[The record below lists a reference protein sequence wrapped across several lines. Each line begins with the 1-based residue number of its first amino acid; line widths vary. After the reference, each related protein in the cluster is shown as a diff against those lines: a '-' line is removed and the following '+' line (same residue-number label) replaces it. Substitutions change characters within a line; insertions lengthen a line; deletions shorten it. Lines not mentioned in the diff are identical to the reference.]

1 MHFAESVQTPPPS
14 RPSDQSLNQHVLDLG
29 SWDQGCRD
37 LMLVNW
43 LCVDFRQRLLNV
55 LYTSCQKNF
64 NEARSLARERLLDLV
79 QRIASSD
86 NLHGALYTPPSLDSR
101 SSATPP
107 QNLPPTPDLV
117 QCIRGCDEPF
127 PPLSLP
133 TPAQI
138 DPQEDERLM
147 CTPEDIT
154 YHDRDSQVVAQ
165 ARRRS
170 PPGTGPA
177 VLSPI
182 AFDNHGLPPGCSDF
196 LNFDLLSDGEVFS
209 IGTHAG
215 VTSDVCDSMPLDH
228 DLSEMELDP
237 PPDATTTT
245 TTTTTVS
252 SPNVHS
258 THHLAITSP
267 EPGTPTPPSPLAG
280 TSLTRKPP
288 GTPDSP
294 SAASQRRQRQRRAAA
309 HATYR
314 STPSPCQ
321 SADTHIGAENEV
333 AEPAPPSPSTRWTH
347 SIPTHL
353 PSPDTVLATFTHHLG
368 RGKQSIALLLT
379 RLFYAIGSPDA
390 LSQLRDAVK
399 LSREQTPAIIPVSST
414 NDLATTVKALDHLDS
429 MTTLS
434 HILRRYYLVRLLE
447 HRTRFEQDHVT
458 AKQAWR
464 PPKRMLKYDCAR
476 VELIKNGGNCSSSSC
491 SSSASKKNEEK
502 REPPLKYRSK
512 SQALADLMQM
522 LYPDLKPAV
531 AEGKD
536 CMYSRKLTKLR
547 NRLSCA
553 RNWYRFEQAFPGAIL
568 ALIPCAGR
576 FSVSID
582 QIEKLPSDTVQI
594 FLDYLQEHRG
604 VFSRCVSQTLGTDI
618 FSVLARTSADAAPTF
633 AFEKVEEDGFGDLLY
648 DTDELVSLCKQV

>member
-1 MHFAESVQTPPPS
+1 MHFADSAQTPPPS
-14 RPSDQSLNQHVLDLG
+14 QPLDQALDQHVLDLG
-29 SWDQGCRD
+29 GWDQGYRD

-43 LCVDFRQRLLNV
+43 LCVDFRQKLLNV
-55 LYTSCQKNF
+55 LHTSCQKNF
-64 NEARSLARERLLDLV
+64 NEARNLAKERLLDLV
-79 QRIASSD
+79 ERMASSD
-86 NLHGALYTPPSLDSR
+86 DLHGAIYSPPSLDSH

-107 QNLPPTPDLV
+107 QILPTTPDLM

-127 PPLSLP
+127 PPISLP
-133 TPAQI
+133 TPAQK
-138 DPQEDERLM
+138 DTQEEEGLM
-147 CTPEDIT
+147 CTPQDIT
-154 YHDRDSQVVAQ
+154 YHDRNSQVVAQ
-165 ARRRS
+165 ARHRS

-182 AFDNHGLPPGCSDF
+182 AVDNHGLPPGCSDF

-209 IGTHAG
+209 IGNHTG
-215 VTSDVCDSMPLDH
+215 NNSDVCDSMPLDH

-237 PPDATTTT
+237 PPDTTVTNNTTATTR
-245 TTTTTVS
+245 VS
-252 SPNVHS
+252 SPDIHYTN
-258 THHLAITSP
+258 HLTIPRSA
-267 EPGTPTPPSPLAG
+267 PGTPTPPPPLAR
-280 TSLTRKPP
+280 TSLAQEPP

-294 SAASQRRQRQRRAAA
+294 SAAPQRRQRQRRAAA
-309 HATYR
+309 HTAYR
-314 STPSPCQ
+314 STPSPSP
-321 SADTHIGAENEV
+321 SAVTHIVAENEV
-333 AEPAPPSPSTRWTH
+333 AEPPPLSPSTGWIH

-353 PSPDTVLATFTHHLG
+353 PTPTTVLATFTHHLG
-368 RGKQSIALLLT
+368 PGKQSIALLLT

-390 LSQLRDAVK
+390 LSQLRHAVK
-399 LSREQTPAIIPVSST
+399 LSREQTPVIIPDSST

-447 HRTRFEQDHVT
+447 HRTRLEQDHIT

-464 PPKRMLKYDCAR
+464 RPKRMLKYDCAR
-476 VELIKNGGNCSSSSC
+476 VELIKSGSSGSTR
-491 SSSASKKNEEK
+491 SASKQNEGN
-502 REPPLKYRSK
+502 REPPPKYRSK

-531 AEGKD
+531 AESKD
-536 CMYSRKLTKLR
+536 CVYSRKLTKLR

-553 RNWYRFEQAFPGAIL
+553 RNWYKFGQAFPGAIL

-582 QIEKLPSDTVQI
+582 QIEKLPSDTVEM

-604 VFSRCVSQTLGTDI
+604 AFSRCVSQTLGTDI
-618 FSVLARTSADAAPTF
+618 FSVLARTSTDATPTF
-633 AFEKVEEDGFGDLLY
+633 AFENIEEDGFGDLLY
-648 DTDELVSLCKQV
+648 DSDEFISLCKHV